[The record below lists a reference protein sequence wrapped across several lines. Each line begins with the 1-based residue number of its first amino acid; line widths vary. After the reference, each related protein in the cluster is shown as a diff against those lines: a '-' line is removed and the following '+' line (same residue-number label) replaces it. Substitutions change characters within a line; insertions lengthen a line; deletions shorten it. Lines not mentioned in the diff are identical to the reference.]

1 MRRLLL
7 AGLLAA
13 AAIPA
18 SPAHAGPAVC
28 VTAANFPVCA
38 GTCSPG
44 DPITVIVLGVSARGT
59 ASCGGG
65 EADCTAYKVPC
76 IDTSGRASGSG
87 QLNCSG
93 TAPVV
98 ICLVGIT
105 AANSPYASLVS

>member
-18 SPAHAGPAVC
+18 APAHAGPAAC

-44 DPITVIVLGVSARGT
+44 DPITVIVVGVSAYGR

-65 EADCTAYKVPC
+65 QADCAAFKTPC
-76 IDTSGRASGSG
+76 IDTTGRATGSG
-87 QLNCSG
+87 QLTCSG